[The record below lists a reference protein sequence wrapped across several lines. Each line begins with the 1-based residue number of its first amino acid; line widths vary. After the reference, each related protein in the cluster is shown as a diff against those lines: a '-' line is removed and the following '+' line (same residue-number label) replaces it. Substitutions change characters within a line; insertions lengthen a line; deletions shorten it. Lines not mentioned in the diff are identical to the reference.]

1 MDQHAATEL
10 LETATLALGKS
21 TGLRAH
27 FEHIDRDGMDAKL
40 TITAPG
46 GKQTKTFYT
55 EIKKTLNNL
64 TIAQMGRLAGQSPG
78 KIALVAEY
86 VSAPQGEKL
95 RELNIPYLDTAGN
108 AFLNEHGFYV
118 FVQGKKQSVKRERT
132 PRIYRPQGMKLIFA
146 FLTQRG
152 LEQESYRA
160 ISMRTGVP
168 TPTVGVFMADLKKA
182 GFLSQRIQTQ
192 RQLVRRDELLRRFV
206 EHYTESF
213 RQTLKPV
220 RFRSTKSNRYWWRDL
235 DISQFNAYWGG
246 ETGGAKLTKHLHPEV
261 TTIYADSLLPQ
272 LQAKYGLIRDDEG
285 DTEILRRFWKTGGI
299 GDVAPPL
306 VVYADLIG
314 NADRRSIETAELIYD
329 RYLAELTETAP

>member
-1 MDQHAATEL
+1 MDHHAATEL
-10 LETATLALGKS
+10 LETAIVALGKS

-27 FEHIDRDGMDAKL
+27 FEHIDRDRIGAKL

-46 GKQTKTFYT
+46 GKRTKTFNA
-55 EIKKTLNNL
+55 EIKNTLSSSA
-64 TIAQMGRLAGQSPG
+64 IAQIATLAGKGPG
-78 KIALVAEY
+78 GVVLVAEY
-86 VSAPQGEKL
+86 VSALQGEKL
-95 RELNIPYLDTAGN
+95 RALNIPYFDTAGN
-108 AFLNEHGFYV
+108 AFFNERGFYV
-118 FVQGKKQSVKRERT
+118 LSQGRKQIGKREKT
-132 PRIYRPQGMKLIFA
+132 PGIYRPQGMKLIFA

-182 GFLSQRIQTQ
+182 GFLTQRIQPQ
-192 RQLVRRDELLRRFV
+192 RQLVRRDELLKRFV
-206 EHYTESF
+206 EHYTEGF
-213 RQTLKPV
+213 RQTLNPV

-235 DISQFNAYWGG
+235 DISQFDAYWGG
-246 ETGGAKLTKHLHPEV
+246 ETGGAKLTKHLHPEAA
-261 TTIYADSLLPQ
+261 TIYADSLLPQ
-272 LQAKYGLIRDDEG
+272 LQAKYGLIRDEEG
-285 DTEILRRFWKTGGI
+285 DTEILRRFWKTGEV

-329 RYLAELTETAP
+329 RYLAELTETTP